1 MRFDTAPGAKRI
13 RRKGPLMEGDPRSD
27 IDVISDLLKAST
39 LRLIVHGLRLP
50 EVEIAAL
57 FVNDRDGPQFF
68 TGERGRAQP
77 LYLTP
82 ANPDQRPVA
91 WMAPRERRLITRDR
105 HNYREDIEWVPL
117 YLAR

>member
-1 MRFDTAPGAKRI
+1 MP
-13 RRKGPLMEGDPRSD
+13 DPRD
-27 IDVISDLLKAST
+27 EMDRISDLLKTST
-39 LRLIVHGLRLP
+39 LRRHIVSKQLP

-82 ANPDQRPVA
+82 ARDGQEPVA
-91 WMAPRERRLITRDR
+91 WLAPHEHRMITQDRSQYRD
-105 HNYREDIEWVPL
+105 DIKWVPL